1 MRNAF
6 TIQEMK
12 SIFDILQG
20 GKIKYVHKANVI
32 GPKYV
37 EVTNAAGEA
46 SQVRIVPLIENGFL
60 TNYGNPVSGEKLA
73 EATTRLLIEID
84 SLKTV
89 LKRLGADYTNFIRFD
104 VCTTDKYLLK
114 SSPDGKYIAPT
125 TSEGNCTINLEEV
138 AALVAASVSV
148 EYLEQHNAISISDG
162 YTAIDTVKMLEDL
175 AALTTK

>member
-12 SIFDILQG
+12 TIFDILQG
-20 GKIKYVHKANVI
+20 GKIKYVHKADVV

-37 EVTNAAGEA
+37 EVTNAAGES
-46 SQVRIVPLIENGFL
+46 SQVRIIPLIENGFL

-89 LKRLGADYTNFIRFD
+89 LKRLGADYTNLIRFD
-104 VCTTDKYLLK
+104 VCSIDKHLLK
-114 SSPDGKYIAPT
+114 SGADGKYIAPT
-125 TSEGNCTINLEEV
+125 TSEGNCTIGLAEV
-138 AALVAASVSV
+138 AELVANSVSV
-148 EYLEQHNAISISDG
+148 EYLQQHNAISISDG
-162 YTAIDTVKMLEDL
+162 HIAIDTVKMLEDL
-175 AALTTK
+175 AAL